1 MEQENEILDREQPDV
16 ELMSRALSYLDG
28 LPISMQNKEY
38 ESIVRKMAT
47 YLTNHCKHR
56 IVEDNIDTAPESSK
70 TVFFCEIC
78 YQPFQSKK

>member
-1 MEQENEILDREQPDV
+1 MEQENEVLDYEQLDV

-28 LPISMQNKEY
+28 LPISLQSKQY
-38 ESIVRKMAT
+38 QSIVRKMVT
-47 YLTNHCKHR
+47 YLIENCKHR

-78 YQPFQSKK
+78 YQPFQNKN